1 MTLYAPLATFGALT
15 GSTPLGRVSS
25 VMRVDRSIGSARGL
39 LCPQTTI
46 DAPSIDD
53 LLALTTDELAT
64 TLLHIPAELN
74 CLIVA
79 SLKKKLLEHS
89 ASPLPNSIFST
100 LVMMDGLSVIVWV
113 HVYRLLDDCSS
124 MFD

>member
-1 MTLYAPLATFGALT
+1 
-15 GSTPLGRVSS
+15 
-25 VMRVDRSIGSARGL
+25 MRVDGSIGSARGL

-100 LVMMDGLSVIVWV
+100 GAPFAILVMMDGLSVIVWV